1 MRYKKYLSHTMS
13 LSAISSNPIFAA
25 IFDIKY
31 EPCISVLK
39 KHASIIHGL
48 INIQGLEIKNQF
60 NFYEDFDVIDR
71 IIIDYSLKTMTNDD
85 INTIICEYG
94 IAKAMKLFSNY
105 RIFDMG
111 YNDISE
117 FLAADNNNIEREII
131 YIIMKEEIG
140 FQTNWCN
147 DNFLDVNC

>member
-1 MRYKKYLSHTMS
+1 MS
-13 LSAISSNPIFAA
+13 LSAIASNPIFAA
-25 IFDIKY
+25 IFDINY
-31 EPCISVLK
+31 EPDISALK
-39 KHASIIHGL
+39 RHALIIRGI
-48 INIQGLEIKNQF
+48 INDQGLAIKNQF

-71 IIIDYSLKTMTNDD
+71 VIIDYSLKTMTNRD
-85 INTIICEYG
+85 IQTIICEYG

-140 FQTNWCN
+140 FQTDWRIN
-147 DNFLDVNC
+147 DFLDVNC